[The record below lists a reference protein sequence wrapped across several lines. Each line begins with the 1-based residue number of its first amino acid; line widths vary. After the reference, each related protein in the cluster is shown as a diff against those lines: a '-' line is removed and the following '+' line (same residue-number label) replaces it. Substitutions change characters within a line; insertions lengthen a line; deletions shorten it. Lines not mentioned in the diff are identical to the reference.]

1 MKAAIL
7 INFKW
12 ITSNTVDNPFKDVS
26 VFALNG
32 IRIGKLKIFNDDR
45 EFCEIKDDLI
55 EEFEAEN
62 PDFLAKQSIIILKD
76 SVTDIIRIMDTLPVS
91 YEDIRSR
98 SQCK

>member
-1 MKAAIL
+1 MLYGKKEVMQMKAAIL

-62 PDFLAKQSIIILKD
+62 PDFLSKTVNNNIKRFSN
-76 SVTDIIRIMDTLPVS
+76 
-91 YEDIRSR
+91 
-98 SQCK
+98 